1 MAGTYNGPESEK
13 FERFKDLKGLMQV
26 KLIYMSTCIY
36 I

>member
-13 FERFKDLKGLMQV
+13 FERFKDLKESKV